1 MQLGQTLTV
10 AERTRADGRD
20 MRPVNAGNSGVQK
33 CTFRNFGNA
42 FRQNNR
48 AGDTGHIHERPGT
61 QRLERIKGMLTQLQR
76 EGLHIIEGFL
86 TNARQCG
93 EIQSFQRSQRRTVH
107 KCHNPD
113 RSNLGQISDR
123 SQRQASREHIV
134 ADCSNIIHAYNRRQ
148 RPLSAEGAFADFQW
162 QTAQISGFQRETG
175 VIYPVKRIRL
185 NADNLVF
192 LIALGYGF
200 RNNQIGHAVC
210 AAGNNGIARGNI
222 IPDAV
227 LHKRG
232 DCIRRN
238 RCLLGRFFFSRLLL
252 CRNLSRRRFL
262 RRCGRCRYGRCR
274 LGRRCRCTRRCRLAR
289 CRRFARR
296 RRFGVLAGALC
307 RSGAAHVRCAFCT
320 AALRFWSGCGRIAAL
335 GITGVGAAV
344 FHFSRK
350 CGKSTRTE
358 RQIKRQQDGHQPRKL
373 FAHTTQSFIM
383 KSGNISSSPV
393 VCIRDR
399 RGVLS
404 VWYSLPYR
412 GYEKRIHFGRKPSIL
427 YWQNVEIIDM

>member
-1 MQLGQTLTV
+1 
-10 AERTRADGRD
+10 
-20 MRPVNAGNSGVQK
+20 
-33 CTFRNFGNA
+33 
-42 FRQNNR
+42 
-48 AGDTGHIHERPGT
+48 
-61 QRLERIKGMLTQLQR
+61 MLTQLQR

-86 TNARQCG
+86 SNARQCG
-93 EIQSFQRSQRRTVH
+93 EIQAFQRSQRRTVH
-107 KCHNPD
+107 KCLNTD

-123 SQRQASREHIV
+123 SQRRACREHIV
-134 ADCSNIIHAYNRRQ
+134 ADCGNIIHAVNSRQ
-148 RPLSAEGAFADFQW
+148 RRLTAEGILADFQR
-162 QTAQISGFQRETG
+162 QTAQINGFQCETV
-175 VIYPVKRIRL
+175 VICPVKRMLL

-192 LIALGYGF
+192 LIVIGYGC
-200 RNNQIGHAVC
+200 RNNQIGHAVY

-227 LHKRG
+227 LRKRG

-238 RCLLGRFFFSRLLL
+238 QLFFSRLLL

-262 RRCGRCRYGRCR
+262 SRCGRCR
-274 LGRRCRCTRRCRLAR
+274 LGGCFRYTRRCRFAR
-289 CRRFARR
+289 CRRFARCSRFARCR
-296 RRFGVLAGALC
+296 RLGVLAGALC
-307 RSGAAHVRCAFCT
+307 RSGVAHVRCAFCT
-320 AALRFWSGCGRIAAL
+320 AVLRFRSGCCGIAAL
-335 GITGVGAAV
+335 GVTGVDAAV

-358 RQIKRQQDGHQPRKL
+358 RQIKRQQDGHQPCKL

-399 RGVLS
+399 RGILS

-412 GYEKRIHFGRKPSIL
+412 GYEKRIHFGRKPSIR
-427 YWQNVEIIDM
+427 YRQNVEIIDMRLYNVLKRAVRRVKTIKICTKYPVSVRLTDIIFSVKQ